1 MKRRFFIMILA
12 LLALFT
18 CSCEQKPPERPAF
31 EKITSSELAYG
42 EVETGTIPGDY
53 IYRSI
58 DGFLLKYH
66 IPSGTATPVCQDPFC
81 THERYTSS
89 CRFIVNESQMASIGD
104 MLYYAVEN
112 EDVWHLRSY
121 DGDSMQVEEI
131 CVSSGVLARLFRYN
145 YYLYFSE
152 ILPTKNEGETKTTI
166 YRLDTQNGTTE
177 VINCGESS
185 AIIDCI
191 EAGRIV
197 WNLNGKYLSTDLEGD
212 DMAAYD
218 QMRVREWGKY
228 RLRWELGE
236 RTFDKIYC
244 KDLTTDKEVLI
255 AQDIASF
262 YVYGDKL
269 LYFKYAPVRVWTD
282 ENGVEIKDRYGGN
295 VYVVNLDGTGDH
307 LLCHVEEFSFMG
319 GSSARN
325 NEFVCGDWVGFV
337 TESYLSLESSP
348 MLSLTNMLLVNVIT
362 GEYRLIKYNPY
373 EM

>member
-1 MKRRFFIMILA
+1 
-12 LLALFT
+12 
-18 CSCEQKPPERPAF
+18 
-31 EKITSSELAYG
+31 
-42 EVETGTIPGDY
+42 
-53 IYRSI
+53 
-58 DGFLLKYH
+58 
-66 IPSGTATPVCQDPFC
+66 
-81 THERYTSS
+81 
-89 CRFIVNESQMASIGD
+89 
-104 MLYYAVEN
+104 
-112 EDVWHLRSY
+112 
-121 DGDSMQVEEI
+121 MQVEEI

-152 ILPTKNEGETKTTI
+152 ILPTKNEGETQTTI

-191 EAGRIV
+191 EVGRIV

-269 LYFKYAPVRVWTD
+269 LYFKYAPTRVWTD
-282 ENGVEIKDRYGGN
+282 ENGVEIRDQYGGN
-295 VYVVNLDGTGDH
+295 VYVVNLDGTDDH